1 MLVYVAILRD
11 TELTSDDVMC
21 VQTSFDKLETYV
33 KNYFGI
39 SDTKNYTNPVECL
52 GYTKFEYSEFEDDL
66 DGYFTFKDGEEI
78 TKVYVFN
85 KVLDE
90 NP

>member
-21 VQTSFDKLETYV
+21 VQTSFARLETYV
-33 KNYFGI
+33 KDYFGI
-39 SDTKNYTNPVECL
+39 SETKTYGKPGECL
-52 GYTKFEYSEFEDDL
+52 GYTKYEYSEFEDDL

>member
-11 TELTSDDVMC
+11 IELTTDQVIC
-21 VQTSFDKLETYV
+21 VQTSFNKLETFV
-33 KNYFGI
+33 KDYFGI
-39 SDTKNYTNPVECL
+39 SDVKTYGNPAECL
-52 GYTKFEYSEFEDDL
+52 GYTKINYSEFEDDL
-66 DGYFTFKDGEEI
+66 DGYFTFKDGDEI

>member
-21 VQTSFDKLETYV
+21 VQTSFARLETYV
-33 KNYFGI
+33 KDYFGI
-39 SDTKNYTNPVECL
+39 SETKNYTNSVECL
-52 GYTKFEYSEFEDDL
+52 GYTKYEYSEFEDDL
-66 DGYFTFKDGEEI
+66 DGYFTFKDGDEI

-90 NP
+90 NT

>member
-11 TELTSDDVMC
+11 TELTNDDVMC

-33 KNYFGI
+33 NNYFGI
-39 SDTKNYTNPVECL
+39 SDVKTYTKPADCL
-52 GYTKFEYSEFEDDL
+52 GYTKIEYSEFEDDL
-66 DGYFTFKDGEEI
+66 DGYFTFKDGDEI

-85 KVLDE
+85 KLLDE

>member
-11 TELTSDDVMC
+11 TEFTSDDVMC
-21 VQTSFDKLETYV
+21 VQTSFARLETYV
-33 KNYFGI
+33 KDYFGI
-39 SDTKNYTNPVECL
+39 SETKQYNKPAKCL
-52 GYTKFEYSEFEDDL
+52 GYTKYEYSEFEDDL
-66 DGYFTFKDGEEI
+66 DGYFTFDDEGEI

-85 KVLDE
+85 KILDE